1 MCDFVYALVTGRD
14 LEPDAEA
21 IVQQKADAMEA
32 MVAKHSANIASPR
45 VPAGAGPLPEQET
58 ILVTGTTGRLGC
70 HLLSQLIQDS
80 KVRHVY
86 ALNRASGGKSSRE
99 ALLKRMSS
107 AFESWELDPSLL
119 ESEKVTL
126 LASDYAAERL
136 GLDATVYAEIES
148 QLTTIIHNGTPFVI
162 TESITYSA
170 NISTAWRVDFNV
182 ALASFEPLVTGLRRL
197 VDLASNS
204 AAPGGARILFISS
217 ISVLIGKSH
226 CSCLP
231 SFPSLMSIHG
241 RSSLE

>member
-32 MVAKHSANIASPR
+32 MVARHSADIAPPR
-45 VPAGAGPLPEQET
+45 VSVGAGPVPEQET

-70 HLLSQLIQDS
+70 HLLSQLIQDP

-99 ALLKRMSS
+99 ALLKRMSA

-148 QLTTIIHNGTPFVI
+148 QLTTIIHNGTQ
-162 TESITYSA
+162 
-170 NISTAWRVDFNV
+170 
-182 ALASFEPLVTGLRRL
+182 
-197 VDLASNS
+197 
-204 AAPGGARILFISS
+204 
-217 ISVLIGKSH
+217 
-226 CSCLP
+226 
-231 SFPSLMSIHG
+231 IHY
-241 RSSLE
+241 